1 MQGWRMT
8 QEDAHNCI
16 SDFDPETQTSLFAVY
31 DGHGG
36 SEVAQYA
43 AAHFPEFLRTLE
55 LYRDGQLDEALQEAF
70 LGFDLTLKDEKVI
83 QALKVLAG
91 VDEND
96 EDVVEDEEGMGR
108 SERDLLVAEANMPLE
123 ELMARYSG
131 AAALPQKAHLM
142 AKDKHPS
149 PMLRP
154 KQSTSNAGSS
164 NGSEADSNNSAAD
177 PLATNLA
184 NRLDS
189 EQPDND
195 NNLNV
200 EKELREAKVKSD
212 SEPDSTNTEQNKN
225 NSNQDCSDSKHS
237 KISNGETNECIEAED
252 SKTVRSAKSNTDNHD
267 KAGSSTEP
275 DSSSDVVTV
284 QKTFSS
290 EADQGCSSSSSD
302 EPVNSGSGACSEPG
316 PSGSGSSSSSAETL
330 GAGEGHIREVE
341 GPSGSSE
348 GPSGSGVKAG
358 GSGSSSIDK
367 PKGEE
372 DWEEYDSEDDDDSDD
387 DDSDDEEDY
396 VEEDDSEDDDDDDD
410 DEEAEEIGG
419 IFGVKSVADGE
430 EEHSEEPG
438 SDSGCTAVVTLIRD
452 SRVYVANAG
461 DSRCVLCRAGKAVD
475 LSFDHKPEDE
485 RERSR
490 IEAAGGKVTND
501 GRVNGGLNLS
511 RALGDHWY
519 KRNESKPARDQ
530 MISALPDVETA
541 TLGPEDEFLIIAC
554 DGIWNSMSSQECVEF
569 VRERLKDPLKSVKP
583 SMVCEELFDHCL
595 APNTMGDGT
604 GCDNMTCIIIVLNS
618 STSSSSSSNGC
629 KITSS
634 NISSCKRDITHLES
648 TSEDL
653 QPEKRTKLET
663 DEICAEGS
671 KLETDET
678 RSESTKLETDET

>member
-1 MQGWRMT
+1 MGVYLSSPITDKVSVDEKCSNYVYGASSMQGWRMT

-16 SDFDPETQTSLFAVY
+16 SDFDPETKTSMFAVY

-55 LYRDGQLDEALQEAF
+55 LYREGQLDEALQKAF

-108 SERDLLVAEANMPLE
+108 SERDLVVAEANMPLE

-131 AAALPQKAHLM
+131 AAALPQKARLM

-154 KQSTSNAGSS
+154 KQSTSN
-164 NGSEADSNNSAAD
+164 ADSNNSAAD

-225 NSNQDCSDSKHS
+225 NSNKDCSDSKHS
-237 KISNGETNECIEAED
+237 KISNGETNECMEAED
-252 SKTVRSAKSNTDNHD
+252 SKIVRSAKSNTDNHD

-275 DSSSDVVTV
+275 DSSSDVLTV
-284 QKTFSS
+284 QKPLSS
-290 EADQGCSSSSSD
+290 EADQGCSSSSSAR
-302 EPVNSGSGACSEPG
+302 PGQTSG
-316 PSGSGSSSSSAETL
+316 L
-330 GAGEGHIREVE
+330 GEGQTGEVE
-341 GPSGSSE
+341 GPSGSR
-348 GPSGSGVKAG
+348 
-358 GSGSSSIDK
+358 SSSIDK

-372 DWEEYDSEDDDDSDD
+372 DWEDYDSEDDDDSDD

-419 IFGVKSVADGE
+419 IFGVRSVSDGE

-438 SDSGCTAVVTLIRD
+438 SDSGCTAPT
-452 SRVYVANAG
+452 
-461 DSRCVLCRAGKAVD
+461 RATPGKAVD
-475 LSFDHKPEDE
+475 LSFDHKPEDD

-501 GRVNGGLNLS
+501 GRDNGGLNLS
-511 RALGDHWY
+511 RALGSW
-519 KRNESKPARDQ
+519 
-530 MISALPDVETA
+530 IL
-541 TLGPEDEFLIIAC
+541 
-554 DGIWNSMSSQECVEF
+554 
-569 VRERLKDPLKSVKP
+569 
-583 SMVCEELFDHCL
+583 
-595 APNTMGDGT
+595 
-604 GCDNMTCIIIVLNS
+604 
-618 STSSSSSSNGC
+618 
-629 KITSS
+629 
-634 NISSCKRDITHLES
+634 
-648 TSEDL
+648 
-653 QPEKRTKLET
+653 
-663 DEICAEGS
+663 
-671 KLETDET
+671 
-678 RSESTKLETDET
+678 